1 MRSGQ
6 PKQPFPPHEF
16 SFGPNCRTKSKRKRI
31 RHNIISKTAL
41 ARIAHDSRVHLVTFW
56 NPTEQSRPHFSN
68 HPVQRPQPSLMSGRF
83 KRTQSDGSLRGK
95 WQLKLC
101 SPCGL
106 LSLALLYLA
115 VLAAAPP
122 LRFRA
127 SDVRGDV
134 RDPVWDFGVIV
145 LWLQGQK
152 GRSYN
157 VIRAASSIPA
167 VYSGRPRA
175 DSMIA
180 TVHRL
185 ITIKPAD
192 CFFFFPVIIS
202 LRQCLWWQRDC
213 ISTQL
218 SSEQIKRVGGFTL
231 WERSWNYPD
240 CRLLPLRCPFNLFYL
255 LLS

>member
-1 MRSGQ
+1 MIHESIWWLSGIQQNKADLISATIQCRDRS
-6 PKQPFPPHEF
+6 PAWFE
-16 SFGPNCRTKSKRKRI
+16 RTKR
-31 RHNIISKTAL
+31 
-41 ARIAHDSRVHLVTFW
+41 
-56 NPTEQSRPHFSN
+56 
-68 HPVQRPQPSLMSGRF
+68 
-83 KRTQSDGSLRGK
+83 DGSLRGK

-101 SPCGL
+101 SPCRL

-115 VLAAAPP
+115 VLAAPPP
-122 LRFRA
+122 L
-127 SDVRGDV
+127 SDSVQWCERRRQGSSVRLC
-134 RDPVWDFGVIV
+134 VIV
-145 LWLQGQK
+145 LWPQGQK

-192 CFFFFPVIIS
+192 CFFFFFPVIIS
-202 LRQCLWWQRDC
+202 LRRRLWWQRNC

-218 SSEQIKRVGGFTL
+218 SSEQINRCLVGRVGGFTL

-240 CRLLPLRCPFNLFYL
+240 CRLLPLRRPFNLFYL